1 MLGGGEVKTIWRM
14 WREGTSIRTIADRLG
29 MSRNTVRRYLRHPGI
44 PEPQPRPRR
53 PSKLDPFRDYL
64 LQRVRVDGV
73 TNSEV
78 LLRELR
84 KRGYTGGRSILKE
97 FLKPLRPPRAPKT
110 TVRFETEPGEQ
121 AQVDFKIVTLVR
133 LDGQLQRLWAFCM
146 VLSWSRAM
154 FLEFIAK
161 ATLPLFIRCHLHAF
175 AHFGGV
181 PRRCLYDNTKQVVL
195 GRDAQG
201 EPLWNARFLDFALR
215 VGFDPQLCRP
225 YRAQTKGKVERGLR
239 YVGENFIPWVRPTDV
254 EDLNRQALSWC
265 VQVADPRIHGT
276 THERPADRLRIE
288 RPCLGPLPALESLA
302 EFLREERKVGRDGFV
317 LWERCAYGVP
327 WTFAGQTVQVEA
339 KDDRVEIWAGS
350 QRLAVHP
357 RGQAPGQRFVLPG
370 QWAGLP
376 SGSPAR
382 RQPAVIHQVPAGHVE
397 IRPLSACA
405 ALLEEG
411 VSHGRP

>member
-1 MLGGGEVKTIWRM
+1 MLGGGVVKTIWRM
-14 WREGTSIRTIADRLG
+14 WREGMSIRAIADRLG
-29 MSRNTVRRYLRHPGI
+29 VSRNTVRRYLRHPGL
-44 PEPQPRPRR
+44 PEPSPRPKR

-64 LQRVRVDGV
+64 LQRVCVDGV
-73 TNSEV
+73 TNCEV

-84 KRGYTGGRSILKE
+84 ERGYTGGRIILKE
-97 FLKPLRPPRAPKT
+97 FVAPLRPPRAPKA

-121 AQVDFKIVTLVR
+121 AQVDFKVVTLVR

-181 PRRCLYDNTKQVVL
+181 PRRCLYHNTRQVVL

-201 EPLWNARFLDFALR
+201 EPVWNARFLDFALR
-215 VGFDPQLCRP
+215 VGFDPQLCRA

-239 YVGENFIPWVRPTDV
+239 YVGENFIPWVRPTD
-254 EDLNRQALSWC
+254 EDDLNRQALLWC
-265 VQVADPRIHGT
+265 VQVADQRIHAT
-276 THERPADRLRIE
+276 THERPAERLKVE
-288 RPCLGPLPALESLA
+288 RLSLGPLPAIESLA
-302 EFLREERKVGRDGFV
+302 GFLREERKVGRDGFV

-327 WTFAGQTVQVEA
+327 WTFAGQTVQVQA
-339 KDDRVEIWAGS
+339 KADRVEIWAGS
-350 QRLAVHP
+350 ERIAVHP
-357 RGQAPGQRFVLPG
+357 RGQVPGQRFVLPG

-382 RQPAVIHQVPAGHVE
+382 RRPAVIHQVPAGQVE
-397 IRPLSACA
+397 IRPLSAYA

-411 VSHGRP
+411 VPDGRA